1 VDARVRRT
9 ALALGLFLTP
19 LAGWAAAADVQVP
32 FSVSYLVAG
41 LTLGTPVWIDLAAKS
56 VTTASAMGLSNVGVI
71 AIEF

>member
-19 LAGWAAAADVQVP
+19 LAGWAAYNQIPPGV
-32 FSVSYLVAG
+32 
-41 LTLGTPVWIDLAAKS
+41 I